1 MVEFIEDG
9 HIYLIDG
16 VIVPS
21 VTQILQKVF
30 PEKYEGIPKEVL
42 NAKAVYGTDV
52 HKYIEIINKKKPK
65 RPLAY
70 IKRYCHPDMYQEES
84 IRQYLDI
91 LQEYNIEILESEK
104 IVSYENL
111 YGGTLDIKAKVNGKL
126 AIIDIKTT
134 SELDKEWVSWQ
145 NSYYELADEP
155 VEALYVLWLPKGHLG
170 RLEKVERVDKERLL
184 SYAKGFRRCNL

>member
-21 VTQILQKVF
+21 VTQILHKVF

-84 IRQYLDI
+84 IRQYLEI

>member
-1 MVEFIEDG
+1 MIEFIEEE
-9 HIYLIDG
+9 HLYLIDG

-30 PEKYEGIPKEVL
+30 PNKYEGVPEKIL
-42 NAKAVYGTDV
+42 NAKACYGTDV

-70 IKRYCHPDMYQEES
+70 VKKYCNPDMYQEES

-91 LQEYNIEILESEK
+91 LKKYNIEVLESEK
-104 IVSYENL
+104 VVTYKDL
-111 YGGTLDIKAKVNGKL
+111 YAGTLDIKAKVNGKL

-134 SELDKEWVSWQ
+134 SELDTTYVSWQ
-145 NSYYELADEP
+145 NSYYELADNP
-155 VEALYVLWLPKGHLG
+155 VEELYVLWLPKGHLG
-170 RLEKVERVDKERLL
+170 KLEKVERINKEWLL
-184 SYAKGFRRCNL
+184 SYVR

>member
-1 MVEFIEDG
+1 MVEFIEEG
-9 HIYLIDG
+9 HIYIVDG

-21 VTQILQKVF
+21 VTQILHKVF

-84 IRQYLDI
+84 IRQYLEI

>member
-1 MVEFIEDG
+1 MVEFIEEG
-9 HIYLIDG
+9 HIYLVDG

-21 VTQILQKVF
+21 VTQILHKVF

-42 NAKAVYGTDV
+42 DAKANYGTDV

-70 IKRYCHPDMYQEES
+70 IKKYCNPDMYQEES
-84 IRQYLDI
+84 IRQYLEI
-91 LQEYNIEILESEK
+91 LKEYNIEILESEK
-104 IVSYENL
+104 IVTYKDL
-111 YGGTLDIKAKVNGKL
+111 YAGTLDIKATVNGKL

-134 SELDKEWVSWQ
+134 AELDKAWVSWQ

-155 VEALYVLWLPKGHLG
+155 VEELYVLWLPKGHLG
-170 RLEKVERVDKERLL
+170 KLEKLERIDKEKLL
-184 SYAKGFRRCNL
+184 AYAR